1 MSVDT
6 AAVETVNQEFYTAI
20 ENADLDQMTEVW
32 AEDTESAQVSCVHPG
47 WPLLTGR
54 GEVLRSW
61 ALIMAN
67 TPYIQFVLTDV
78 RTTVFGDVAILTCAE
93 NILTAGDAG
102 DASFAAGKVVATNT
116 FIRTPSG
123 WRLWM
128 HHGSPVLQGEDDG
141 DEEEPA

>member
-1 MSVDT
+1 MDIG
-6 AAVETVNQEFYTAI
+6 AVETANQTFYTAI
-20 ENADLDQMTEVW
+20 ENADLDRMTEVW
-32 AEDTESAQVSCVHPG
+32 AEDSEVGKVSCVHPG
-47 WPLLTGR
+47 WPLLSGR
-54 GEVLRSW
+54 AEVLRSW

-78 RTTVFGDVAILTCAE
+78 VTTIIGDVAVLSCAE

-116 FIRTPSG
+116 FIRTPAG

-128 HHGSPVLQGEDDG
+128 YHGSPVLQGEDEEG
-141 DEEEPA
+141 EEETA